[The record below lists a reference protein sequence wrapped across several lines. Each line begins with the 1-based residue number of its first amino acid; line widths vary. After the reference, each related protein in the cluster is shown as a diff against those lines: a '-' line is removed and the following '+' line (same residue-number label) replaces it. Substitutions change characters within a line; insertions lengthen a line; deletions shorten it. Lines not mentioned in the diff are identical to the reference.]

1 MRPLL
6 TLALLALLG
15 SGCSRD
21 AEPLQLRSAADT
33 RQSDA
38 AEAFVGSWT
47 YTSYVSPRE
56 IAEVSDDPI
65 PPGVE
70 IDLTA
75 EGATTYHAN
84 DRYDAS
90 AEVTIRVRQAGQ
102 EVPLRFLRR
111 DAGTWEVS
119 DGVLFETVTSGRLT
133 PLDATTRQFL
143 RETPEVAAFIS
154 PIEGETASTTIESV
168 SATAIDLQEQESQ
181 LRFTLRRDE

>member
-1 MRPLL
+1 MRLP
-6 TLALLALLG
+6 LALVLLAVLA

-21 AEPLQLRSAADT
+21 AEPLQLRSATSD

-38 AEAFVGSWT
+38 ADAFVGSWT
-47 YTSYVSPRE
+47 YTTYVSPRE
-56 IAEVSDDPI
+56 IAEVSEDPI

-75 EGATTYHAN
+75 EGTATYHAN
-84 DRYDAS
+84 DRYDTS

-102 EVPLRFLRR
+102 EVPLRLLRR
-111 DAGTWEVS
+111 DAGTWEVQ

-143 RETPEVAAFIS
+143 DETPEFSAFVS
-154 PIEGETASTTIESV
+154 PIEGETASTTIHSV
-168 SATAIDLQEQESQ
+168 SPTAIDLQEQESQ
-181 LRFTLRRDE
+181 LRFTLRREE